1 MKRLSVLPAPSILS
15 TLSTRSALST
25 LSARSPM
32 SAKAMTTLGI
42 RSAAIAGLALVCLA
56 ADARAQSAAPEVM
69 GRLASLSPGSIHGV
83 VQDER
88 GTPLAGAVV
97 SALGATS
104 ASAVS
109 DRTGRFAL
117 RTLSP
122 GPYVVRAHLIGFAAS
137 RGQIVDVH
145 PSSRAS
151 SSIALHHLAVAS
163 PVLEAGIGSPA
174 VTVVEPAD
182 AGDAA
187 TVETAGSLPTDD
199 HGEVA
204 WRLRHARRGVLKDA
218 TVPEAVLADE
228 GRSPDSNIFGQNTFL
243 GAPARLASNFFA
255 GTPFSGQFNLLTTG
269 SFDSADQLFTTDSFA
284 RGVAYLAVS
293 APVGDNG
300 DWMVRGALTQGDIS
314 SWILAGSYQTRAP
327 ARNLYNIG
335 MSYSTQRYNAGN
347 PTALADVSGG
357 SRNAGAVYGFDTLAF
372 SPAVA
377 LNFGARYARYDYLDG
392 RGLLSPRVALILSP
406 AEHFRVNTLLSRRA
420 IAPGAEEFVPPV
432 DSGIW
437 LPPQRTFSSLESGR
451 PLEAERTTHAQVEVE
466 RDLPGATIVLRGFAQ
481 HVADQ
486 LVTAFGV
493 NMPGRP
499 PTNLGHYFVGNS
511 GAVDASGWT
520 AGVRTAVA
528 QRVHGSI
535 EYTQTRANWNPASDL
550 SYLLLVAPSTTRLQS
565 GRIHDVATTLETDV
579 PETSTKI
586 LVLYRLSNAFAHSPA
601 QVAAGDHPLFDSRF
615 DVQVR
620 QSLPFM
626 DFSSARWEMLLA
638 VRNFFRETAPD
649 QSVYDELLVV
659 RPPKRI
665 VGGLTLHF

>member
-1 MKRLSVLPAPSILS
+1 MKRLSVLPA
-15 TLSTRSALST
+15 LST
-25 LSARSPM
+25 LSAL
-32 SAKAMTTLGI
+32 SALEKTTRGI
-42 RSAAIAGLALVCLA
+42 RSAAIAGLALLCLA
-56 ADARAQSAAPEVM
+56 ADSRAQSAAPEVM
-69 GRLASLSPGSIHGV
+69 GHLASLSPGSIHGV

-88 GTPLAGAVV
+88 GAPLAGAVV

-104 ASAVS
+104 AFAVS

-122 GPYVVRAHLIGFAAS
+122 GPYVVRAHLVGFAAS

-151 SSIALHHLAVAS
+151 SSIALHHLSIAS
-163 PVLEAGIGSPA
+163 PVLEAGLGSASGVP
-174 VTVVEPAD
+174 VVEPAD

-187 TVETAGSLPTDD
+187 TAGTAGSWPTDD

-218 TVPEAVLADE
+218 TVPEAVLAEE
-228 GRSPDSNIFGQNTFL
+228 GRSPDSNIFGQNTFF

-269 SFDSADQLFTTDSFA
+269 SFDSADQLFTTDSFS
-284 RGVAYLAVS
+284 RSVAYVSVS
-293 APVGDNG
+293 APVGGNG

-314 SWILAGSYQTRAP
+314 SWILAGAYQTRAP

-347 PTALADVSGG
+347 PTALDDVSGG
-357 SRNAGAVYGFDTLAF
+357 SRNAGAVFGFDTLTF

-420 IAPGAEEFVPPV
+420 IAPGAEEFVPPI

-437 LPPQRTFSSLESGR
+437 LPPQRTFSSLASGR
-451 PLEAERTTHAQVEVE
+451 PLDAERTTHAQVEVE
-466 RDLPGATIVLRGFAQ
+466 RDLAGATIVLRGFTQ

-493 NMPGRP
+493 DLPGRP
-499 PTNLGHYFVGNS
+499 PTNVGHYFVGNS
-511 GAVDASGWT
+511 GSVDASGWA

-528 QRVHGSI
+528 HRVHGSV
-535 EYTQTRANWNPASDL
+535 EYSQTRANWNPASDL
-550 SYLLLVAPSTTRLQS
+550 SYLLVVAPSTTRLQS

-586 LVLYRLSNAFAHSPA
+586 LVLYRMSNAFAHPA
-601 QVAAGDHPLFDSRF
+601 AQLAGDHPLFDSRF

-638 VRNFFRETAPD
+638 VRNFFRETVPD

>member
-1 MKRLSVLPAPSILS
+1 MKRLSMLS
-15 TLSTRSALST
+15 
-25 LSARSPM
+25 
-32 SAKAMTTLGI
+32 
-42 RSAAIAGLALVCLA
+42 IAGLAVLCLSA
-56 ADARAQSAAPEVM
+56 VSHAQSAPEVM

-88 GTPLAGAVV
+88 GAPLAGAVV
-97 SALGATS
+97 SALGATT
-104 ASAVS
+104 AFAVS

-122 GPYVVRAHLIGFAAS
+122 GPYVVRAHLLGFAVS

-151 SSIALHHLAVAS
+151 SSIALHHLAIAS
-163 PVLEAGIGSPA
+163 PVLEAGVGSPA
-174 VTVVEPAD
+174 AAAVVDPAD
-182 AGDAA
+182 AGDTA
-187 TVETAGSLPTDD
+187 TVGTAGSWPTDD
-199 HGEVA
+199 HGEMA

-218 TVPEAVLADE
+218 VVPEAVLADD
-228 GRSPDSNIFGQNTFL
+228 GPSSDSNVFGQNTFF

-269 SFDSADQLFTTDSFA
+269 SFDSPDQLFTTDSFS
-284 RGVAYLAVS
+284 RSVAYVSVS
-293 APVGDNG
+293 APVGGNA
-300 DWMVRGALTQGDIS
+300 DWTVRGALTQGDIS
-314 SWILAGSYQTRAP
+314 SWILAGSYETRAP

-347 PTALADVSGG
+347 PTALDDVSGG
-357 SRNAGAVYGFDTLAF
+357 SRNAGAVYGFDTFAF
-372 SPAVA
+372 SPSAAV
-377 LNFGARYARYDYLDG
+377 NVGARYARYDYLDG
-392 RGLLSPRVALILSP
+392 RGLLSPRVALLLSP
-406 AEHFRVNTLLSRRA
+406 DPHLRVNTLLSRRA
-420 IAPGAEEFVPPV
+420 VAPGAEEFVPPL

-437 LPPQRTFSSLESGR
+437 LPPQRTFSSLSSGR
-451 PLEAERTTHAQVEVE
+451 PLEAERTTHGQVEVE
-466 RDLPGATIVLRGFAQ
+466 RDLAGATIVLRGFAQ
-481 HVADQ
+481 HVENQ

-511 GAVDASGWT
+511 GSVDASGWA
-520 AGVRTAVA
+520 AGVRTAIA
-528 QRVHGSI
+528 QRLHGSV
-535 EYTQTRANWNPASDL
+535 EYSQTLAHWNPGSDL
-550 SYLLLVAPSTTRLQS
+550 SYLVLVAPSATRLES

-586 LVLYRLSNAFAHSPA
+586 LILYRMGNSFAHSA
-601 QVAAGDHPLFDSRF
+601 TQSAAGDHSLFDSRF

>member
-1 MKRLSVLPAPSILS
+1 M
-15 TLSTRSALST
+15 TR
-25 LSARSPM
+25 
-32 SAKAMTTLGI
+32 GV
-42 RSAAIAGLALVCLA
+42 RSAAIAGLAVVCLS
-56 ADARAQSAAPEVM
+56 ADSRAQSAAPEMVA
-69 GRLASLSPGSIHGV
+69 RLASLSPGSIHGI

-88 GTPLAGAVV
+88 GAPLAGAVV

-104 ASAVS
+104 AFAVS
-109 DRTGRFAL
+109 DRTGRFDL

-151 SSIALHHLAVAS
+151 SSIALHHLSIAP
-163 PVLEAGIGSPA
+163 PVLEAGVGSPA
-174 VTVVEPAD
+174 VAVVEPAD
-182 AGDAA
+182 AGDDA
-187 TVETAGSLPTDD
+187 TVGTAGSWPADD
-199 HGEVA
+199 HGEIA
-204 WRLRHARRGVLKDA
+204 WRLRHARRSVLKDA
-218 TVPEAVLADE
+218 TMPEAVLADE
-228 GRSPDSNIFGQNTFL
+228 GRSPDSNIFGQSFL
-243 GAPARLASNFFA
+243 GAPARFASNFFA

-269 SFDSADQLFTTDSFA
+269 SFDTPDQLFTTDSFS
-284 RGVAYLAVS
+284 RSVAYVSVS
-293 APVGDNG
+293 APFGDNG

-347 PTALADVSGG
+347 PTALDDVSGG
-357 SRNAGAVYGFDTLAF
+357 SRNAGAVYGFDTLAL

-377 LNFGARYARYDYLDG
+377 LDFGARYARYDYLDG

-406 AEHFRVNTLLSRRA
+406 GQHFRVNSLLSRRA
-420 IAPGAEEFVPPV
+420 IAPGAEEFVPPI

-437 LPPQRTFSSLESGR
+437 LPPQRTFSSLASDR

-466 RDLPGATIVLRGFAQ
+466 RDLPGATIVLRGFTQ

-511 GAVDASGWT
+511 GSVDASGWA
-520 AGVRTAVA
+520 AGVRTTVA
-528 QRVHGSI
+528 QHVHGSV
-535 EYTQTRANWNPASDL
+535 EYRQTHANWDPANDP
-550 SYLLLVAPSTTRLQS
+550 SYLLVVAPAVGRLQS
-565 GRIHDVATTLETDV
+565 GRIHDVDTKLETDV

-586 LVLYRLSNAFAHSPA
+586 LILYRMSNAFAHPA
-601 QVAAGDHPLFDSRF
+601 AQSAAGDHPLLDSRF

-626 DFSSARWEMLLA
+626 DFSSARWEMLVA

-665 VGGLTLHF
+665 VGGLTLRF